1 MADFVSDTLDQ
12 SSSTAPVKYKVVF
25 LGDQSVGKTSI
36 ILRFMHDTFDPNYQ
50 ATIGIDFLSKTMVVD
65 EKMVRLQLWDTAG
78 QERFKSL
85 IPSYIQD
92 SSFAI
97 VCYDITSK
105 QTFEHVKTWVD
116 DARNIRGDNVSII
129 IVGNKIDLAEQ
140 REVYTEDGKK
150 LADELG
156 VSFIEAS
163 AKAGINIKALFKTL
177 ASNLPGS
184 DSTKTKGKDTGV
196 QLKKEES
203 DKNQNDEDANG
214 KKKAGC

>member
-1 MADFVSDTLDQ
+1 MAEFASDTLDQ

-25 LGDQSVGKTSI
+25 LGNQSVGKTSI

-65 EKMVRLQLWDTAG
+65 DKMVRLQLWDTAG

-97 VCYDITSK
+97 ICYDITDKES
-105 QTFEHVKTWVD
+105 FDNVRNWVD
-116 DARNIRGDNVSII
+116 DARSIRGNNVSII
-129 IVGNKIDLAEQ
+129 IVGNKIDLADQ
-140 REVYTEDGKK
+140 RQVYTEEGKK
-150 LADELG
+150 LASELD
-156 VSFIEAS
+156 VEFIEAS

-177 ASNLPGS
+177 ASNLPGNE
-184 DSTKTKGKDTGV
+184 DGTGT
-196 QLKKEES
+196 LGIHYFS
-203 DKNQNDEDANG
+203 FNL
-214 KKKAGC
+214 